1 MNYKIVSDSSSNV
14 LTIAGAKFESV
25 PMKVRTEREYVD
37 NAQLNLEEMVED
49 LRNYKG
55 KSGSSCP
62 SVGEWVE
69 AFGDAEMVFCT
80 TISKNLSGSYN
91 SAMQAAAA
99 YMEEHPG
106 RKVYVFDSLAAGPQ
120 QAFLIEKMIQL
131 AEEGLDFDTIVEQ
144 VLDYHNHTHILFCLE
159 SMLNLAR
166 NGRVP
171 MAVAKIAG
179 MLGIRVCGDVKGG
192 QITPVHKP
200 RGAKKATETLVEML
214 KERGFYDGAQL
225 RIAHCFGKIQA
236 QDLANAVLAQFP
248 NTRVTIE
255 STTALCSFYAEAGGL
270 MIGFEGGYNTNNNN
284 KEF

>member
-69 AFGDAEMVFCT
+69 AFGDAEMIFCT

-99 YMEEHPG
+99 YMEEHPS

-131 AEEGLDFDTIVEQ
+131 AEEGLLSSGGEQ
-144 VLDYHNHTHILFCLE
+144 NT
-159 SMLNLAR
+159 
-166 NGRVP
+166 
-171 MAVAKIAG
+171 
-179 MLGIRVCGDVKGG
+179 
-192 QITPVHKP
+192 KP
-200 RGAKKATETLVEML
+200 
-214 KERGFYDGAQL
+214 
-225 RIAHCFGKIQA
+225 
-236 QDLANAVLAQFP
+236 
-248 NTRVTIE
+248 VTINGKQKRLACIYK
-255 STTALCSFYAEAGGL
+255 SKAEK
-270 MIGFEGGYNTNNNN
+270 IYNGTM
-284 KEF
+284 